1 LPLYHPARTPKE
13 SRHLALPSLSKS
25 MRLTFLGT
33 GTSQGVPLLTCSCRV
48 CTSPDPRDR
57 RFRSSVWIEDGPLS
71 IVIDTSPDFRSQ
83 ALRAAIPRL
92 DAVLYTHSHA
102 DHIAGF
108 DDLRSYSVKNGNR
121 IPIYADPF
129 TLSRLEKAFDYAFNL
144 KNRSPAYVCP
154 EPHTITG
161 PFTLSSLT
169 FIPLPVPHG
178 SITTTGFRID
188 LQGKPQIAYLP
199 DCAAVPSPIRN
210 LIRNI
215 PILII
220 DGLREDPH
228 PTHLTISQAIEISQD
243 VLAGQTWLTH
253 LTHQTLHAE
262 RDATLPPP
270 VRLAYDTLQLTL

>member
-1 LPLYHPARTPKE
+1 MQGRHTPHPT
-13 SRHLALPSLSKS
+13 LSES

-57 RFRSSVWIEDGPLS
+57 RFRSSVWIEEGPLS
-71 IVIDTSPDFRSQ
+71 IIIDTSPDFRSQ
-83 ALRAAIPRL
+83 ALRASISHL

-102 DHIAGF
+102 DHVAGF

-129 TLSRLEKAFDYAFNL
+129 TLSRLEKAFDYAFDL
-144 KNRSPAYVCP
+144 KVRSPAYVCP
-154 EPHTITG
+154 EPHPITG
-161 PFTLSSLT
+161 PFSLGPLT
-169 FIPLPVPHG
+169 FTPLPVPHG
-178 SITTTGFRID
+178 RITTTGFRID
-188 LQGKPQIAYLP
+188 LQNQPRLVYLP
-199 DCAAVPSPIRN
+199 DCAAVPQEIRN
-210 LIRNI
+210 LIRKI
-215 PILII
+215 PTLII

-228 PTHLTISQAIEISQD
+228 PTHLTIAQAIEISQD
-243 VLAGQTWLTH
+243 IQAGQTWLTH

-270 VRLAYDTLQLTL
+270 VRLAYDSLQLTL